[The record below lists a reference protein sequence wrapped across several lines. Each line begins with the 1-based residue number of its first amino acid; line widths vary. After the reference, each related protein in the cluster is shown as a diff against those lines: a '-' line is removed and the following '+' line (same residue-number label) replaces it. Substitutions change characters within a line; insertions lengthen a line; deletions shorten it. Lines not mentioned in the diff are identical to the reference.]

1 MKPGEHSRTAEAA
14 AAARAWH
21 MHATEHPVFEDPW
34 ALSLLSPGYRRRVTS
49 PILRRLQTMVMGSL
63 APMAIG
69 QVVLRSRYT
78 EDALADAVGDGVEQY
93 VVLGAGLDTFA
104 LRRPESMETLR
115 VFEVDHPDTQAF
127 KRARLEALGVAVPD
141 GLEFAPV
148 DFAREGVGAGLA
160 RTSYRGDRR
169 SFFSW
174 LGTVPYLASDAI
186 VSTLRALTELSPVGS
201 ELVFDFAGSIEDLP
215 RGERRALDRLQRFA
229 TRRGEPFQTWGAP
242 EPFLAKVCALGYE
255 RVELLDPKAQERRYL
270 ADGRLGLRSLP
281 AAYLVRLRRV

>member
-1 MKPGEHSRTAEAA
+1 MKPGTHSRTAEAA

-21 MHATEHPVFEDPW
+21 HHSTEHPVFEDPH
-34 ALSLLSPGYRRRVTS
+34 ALSLLSPGYRRRVTN
-49 PILRRLQTMVMGSL
+49 PILRRLQTLLMGRL
-63 APMAIG
+63 VPMAVG

-78 EDALADAVGDGVEQY
+78 EDALDEAVAGGTGQY

-104 LRRPESMETLR
+104 LRRRESMGALR

-127 KRARLEALGVAVPD
+127 KRSRLEALGVALPE

-148 DFAREGVGAGLA
+148 DFAREGVSEGLA
-160 RTSYRGDRR
+160 RTSYRPDRR

-174 LGTVPYLASDAI
+174 LGTVPYLGAEAI
-186 VSTLRALTELSPVGS
+186 ESTLRALGELSPVGS

-215 RGERRALDRLQRFA
+215 RDERRALDRLQRFA
-229 TRRGEPFQTWGAP
+229 TRRGEPFQTWGPP
-242 EPFLAKVCALGYE
+242 EPFLEKVCALGYE
-255 RVELLDPKAQERRYL
+255 RVELLDPAEQERRYL
-270 ADGRLGLRSLP
+270 DEGRLGLRSLP